1 MVKKLNFVN
10 AVLALL
16 LFLFPFQ
23 SFTISIDNNIIT
35 QKVGLYISGQYK
47 PSVPYFKSFSVE
59 ENNKVVDLAG
69 LDTGVSYITEATLQD
84 NTKFSIPYIAKFKNN
99 FTNFS
104 SAIGYYSG
112 QGLRL
117 ELEGSYGNFDV
128 VNCKNCTVKDAGRYF
143 ALVREKEPN
152 QFYPK
157 THDNSG
163 SNPKTSYYTFMKNNG
178 ISIAS
183 VMMNSCYDF
192 SFNNLNILP
201 YVCVGIGGDFIEFFE
216 ATYIK
221 FACQGKIGIN
231 YTISPSISIFT
242 DGYYHKVI
250 NNQFKNLHVK
260 YPHTLKNSPKITFA
274 TAKLNI
280 GYLGGEIGMR
290 FIF

>member
-1 MVKKLNFVN
+1 MVKKFNLVN
-10 AVLALL
+10 AVLALS

-23 SFTISIDNNIIT
+23 SFTISINDNSVT
-35 QKVGLYISGQYK
+35 QKTGLYISGQYK
-47 PSVPYFKSFSVE
+47 PSISYFKNFSVA
-59 ENNKVVDLAG
+59 ENNKIMDLIG
-69 LDTGVSYITEATLQD
+69 LNTGVAYITETTLQD
-84 NTKFSIPYIAKFKNN
+84 NTKFDIPYIAKFKNN

-112 QGLRL
+112 QGVRL
-117 ELEGSYGNFDV
+117 EIEGSYGNFDV
-128 VNCKNCTVKDAGRYF
+128 ANCKHCLIKDANRYF
-143 ALVREKEPN
+143 ALVREKEN
-152 QFYPK
+152 NKFSPK
-157 THDNSG
+157 AHDGNNG
-163 SNPKTSYYTFMKNNG
+163 NKTSYYTFMKNNG

-192 SFNNLNILP
+192 SFSNAKISP
-201 YVCVGIGGDFIEFFE
+201 YICVGIGGDFIEFFE
-216 ATYIK
+216 TTYIK

-231 YTISPSISIFT
+231 YTISSSISIFT

-260 YPHTLKNSPKITFA
+260 YPYKLKDSPTITSA

-280 GYLGGEIGMR
+280 GYFGGEVGMR